1 MIVEYQNELHRQNK
15 FLEAVINSL
24 SDGLIVIDENYKILR
39 ATPKISEWF
48 NVEGKKLLNT
58 PLTDYIELQNRSKIE
73 TLKNEDIFI
82 INDKFSNFTA
92 SSMELKLED
101 KKRRFIIIIK
111 NVTDQRELENL
122 KDDFVATLTH
132 DLKVP
137 IIAETNMLELFL
149 NQNFGPISEK
159 QEIALRNM
167 QTSNKEL
174 IDLVQ
179 IVLETYKVRDGN
191 IRLYKEN
198 ILLKGFIKEII
209 EEMQPIAQKTNNT
222 LEFIQQRDIRVYAD
236 RIQL

>member
-1 MIVEYQNELHRQNK
+1 
-15 FLEAVINSL
+15 
-24 SDGLIVIDENYKILR
+24 
-39 ATPKISEWF
+39 
-48 NVEGKKLLNT
+48 
-58 PLTDYIELQNRSKIE
+58 
-73 TLKNEDIFI
+73 
-82 INDKFSNFTA
+82 
-92 SSMELKLED
+92 
-101 KKRRFIIIIK
+101 
-111 NVTDQRELENL
+111 
-122 KDDFVATLTH
+122 
-132 DLKVP
+132 
-137 IIAETNMLELFL
+137 MLELFL

-236 RIQL
+236 RIQLKRVIKISFRMQFLMVSLIFLLK